1 VTGVDAQTTRR
12 GTVLVVDDEE
22 GVRASVRAILEE
34 TCDVLEAGN
43 GVEALEVMKAHE
55 IDLVMLDQRM
65 PGEAGIDV
73 LPRIKAADP
82 STVVVIATAVR
93 ELRTAVEALKRGAYD
108 YLTKPFDVDDILMLA
123 QRALDKRALEREVLY
138 LRSALAGGPTDAGGV
153 AGSFERMVGRHP
165 EMARIYQ
172 LITQIASTP
181 TTVLIT
187 GESGTGK
194 ELVAR
199 AIHARSERKSQPF
212 VAVNVAAIPEALV
225 ESELFGHEK
234 GAFTGAHAKKLGRFE
249 MAHGGTVFLDEI
261 GTLRLDL
268 QAKLLRVLQE
278 REIERLGGVRPVPV
292 DVRILAATNVNLRS
306 AVRARAFR
314 EDLYYRLNVV
324 PIHVPPLRERRE
336 DIPALVEHFVRK
348 IARECNRD
356 VRGVSVG
363 ALEVLTRYDWPG
375 NVRELENVLHRAVV
389 LTRNPVIQLQDVPLD
404 VAMPETGSRL
414 GEDTGPPLREAMEQF
429 ERQYILRVLEGTG
442 WNVSRAARRLGVHRN
457 TVLTKLSGWGI
468 QRPTTGDGRSLSL

>member
-1 VTGVDAQTTRR
+1 VTAADAQTARR

-34 TCDVLEAGN
+34 TCDVLEAAN
-43 GVEALEVMKAHE
+43 GAQALEVLKAHE
-55 IDLVMLDQRM
+55 VDLVMLDQRM
-65 PGEAGIDV
+65 PGEPGIDV

-306 AVRARAFR
+306 AVRARTFR

-348 IARECNRD
+348 IARECNRN